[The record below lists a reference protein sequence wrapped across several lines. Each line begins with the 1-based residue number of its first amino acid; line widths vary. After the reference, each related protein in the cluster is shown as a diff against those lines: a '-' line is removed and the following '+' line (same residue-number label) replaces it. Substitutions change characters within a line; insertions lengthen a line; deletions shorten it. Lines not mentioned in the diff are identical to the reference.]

1 MIAIFQGGIR
11 GKKHPFSPKHDKH
24 HGVLSQGPIKVNA
37 ARGHEKG
44 THNPSSFQRCL
55 FPFLDSTM
63 LQIPSPPPS
72 PDPPPSPIL
81 APLLLHHPKRRK
93 KIFQVAS
100 KFPIMLAIGDVIK
113 TTWGLS
119 QWHSVKCEGT
129 TDAI

>member
-11 GKKHPFSPKHDKH
+11 GKKHPFLPKHDKH
-24 HGVLSQGPIKVNA
+24 HSALSHGPIKVNS

-44 THNPSSFQRCL
+44 THNPCSFQRCL

-63 LQIPSPPPS
+63 LQIPPPP
-72 PDPPPSPIL
+72 PPPTPHPP
-81 APLLLHHPKRRK
+81 PLLLHHPKRRK

-100 KFPIMLAIGDVIK
+100 NFPIMLAIGDVIK